1 MTKSHLLNKMMSTHS
16 KNMSKNLVEQ
26 SVAMVNVYYESLY
39 YTVVSE
45 CPAITF
51 SSLLGTVGNLVN
63 LKEMFLKFKLLF
75 LICF

>member
-1 MTKSHLLNKMMSTHS
+1 MTKSHLQNKMMSTHS

-39 YTVVSE
+39 YTIVSE

-51 SSLLGTVGNLVN
+51 SSLLGTVGNLWN
-63 LKEMFLKFKLLF
+63 LKKEMFK
-75 LICF
+75 I